1 MLNKHIKETKKE
13 FENKFVEG
21 DGVTIRD
28 SVILAFIE
36 KQERLLVKKINKKW
50 KDAITKNQMIFIK
63 KGDSQRDI
71 DMVERVRQVLRIEIF
86 GKMKL
91 STSKLRKELKGVIKR
106 QKNKNL

>member
-1 MLNKHIKETKKE
+1 MLNKHIKQTKNE

-50 KDAITKNQMIFIK
+50 IDAITKNQMMFLRT
-63 KGDSQRDI
+63 GDSEIDI
-71 DMVERVRQVLRIEIF
+71 DKAERVRQVLRIEIF

-91 STSKLRKELKGVIKR
+91 DSSKLREELRDMIKR